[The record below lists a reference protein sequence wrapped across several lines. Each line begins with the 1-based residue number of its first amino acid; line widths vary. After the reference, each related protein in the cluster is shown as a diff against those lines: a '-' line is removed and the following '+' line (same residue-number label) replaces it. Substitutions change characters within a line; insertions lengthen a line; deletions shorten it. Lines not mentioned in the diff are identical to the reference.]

1 MNIEEMSM
9 NDVETRSAEIRELME
24 VEGADIDALTAE
36 TEKLEERKAQILK
49 EVEERKALLDEVEAT
64 AVEVETIEREEKR
77 TMELKELRNTN
88 EYAKAYASYVISGYK
103 NDTELRKVLTA
114 NALEA
119 NIGQNDTT
127 YPVPELLERKIETAW
142 ENDEIMNRVSA
153 SFLKGNIKIGFEISG
168 TDAVVH
174 AEGAEAPAEETL
186 VLGAVSIIPETVK
199 KWIYV
204 TSEQYEMGGEEFLDY
219 IYDEI
224 AYRIVK
230 KMASIVLGLVNAAP
244 AASSATAV
252 AVNALSKALAADTVI
267 SAEAL
272 LSGEATDIVAI
283 MNRQTWGALKALEA
297 TSGNNVGDVFAGAT
311 VLFSDA
317 LPAYASATS
326 GAMYMVVG
334 DLKAIRANF
343 PNGRDVK
350 FIFDDKT
357 KAEEDLVKIVGR
369 IYAGFGIVK
378 PNALTKVTK
387 A

>member
-9 NDVETRSAEIRELME
+9 NDVETRSAELRKLMNAE
-24 VEGADIDALTAE
+24 DADIDALTAE
-36 TEKLEERKAQILK
+36 VEKLEARKAQILAEAEERRKLIEEVEQTAK
-49 EVEERKALLDEVEAT
+49 EVESFKG
-64 AVEVETIEREEKR
+64 EKK
-77 TMELKELRNTN
+77 MEMKELRNTN
-88 EYAKAYASYVISGYK
+88 EYAKAYATYVISGYK
-103 NDTELRKVLTA
+103 NDAELRKVLTA

-119 NIGQNDTT
+119 NIGENDTT

-219 IYDEI
+219 IYDEL

-244 AASSATAV
+244 AASSANAV

-317 LPAYASATS
+317 LPAFSAATT
-326 GAMYMVVG
+326 GQMYMVVG

-350 FIFDDKT
+350 FIFDDKS